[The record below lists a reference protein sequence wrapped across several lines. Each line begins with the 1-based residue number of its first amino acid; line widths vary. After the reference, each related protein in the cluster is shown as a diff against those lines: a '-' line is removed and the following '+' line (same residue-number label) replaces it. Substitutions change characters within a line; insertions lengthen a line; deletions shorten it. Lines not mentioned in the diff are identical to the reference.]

1 MGRKSSLY
9 LDMMNLNMRK
19 KAMSFGVSNY
29 LIKPV
34 QLDEL
39 KEALEKITK
48 KKEKYEEKVRE
59 KVRDQ
64 MALKALE
71 FLSIPELAG
80 HRKWR
85 EHFLDPVFDCHK
97 EDNFIMAVLQI
108 QNENERNEKLDKEIE
123 NNYKKEMDVT
133 FILTGITNIR

>member
-9 LDMMNLNMRK
+9 LDMMNLNMQKRQCL
-19 KAMSFGVSNY
+19 SVSAIN

-108 QNENERNEKLDKEIE
+108 QNENGRNEKLDKEIE
-123 NNYKKEMDVT
+123 KHYKKRKWMLLL
-133 FILTGITNIR
+133 F